1 MHTSTRIWRV
11 LSAALFAGFL
21 SVGTVVAPAQAD
33 ITPTPTA
40 TASTSSLKSLNIKPE
55 AQAQNLWCW
64 AGASTAVANYFGAN
78 VSQNEFCNLAKGNP
92 NRYAPC
98 ANSTGDLNDIRRGWY
113 NVGVYGSTTRYGT
126 LTFSEIKREI
136 DAGRPVQVRIQ
147 WNSNGMGHF
156 LVIEGYNAATQE
168 IQWIDPWPTSQRV
181 NVAKYSSFLNDSR
194 YKWTHSITNIGVY
207 GTPKDVYSIY

>member
-1 MHTSTRIWRV
+1 M
-11 LSAALFAGFL
+11 
-21 SVGTVVAPAQAD
+21 
-33 ITPTPTA
+33 TPTPTA

-98 ANSTGDLNDIRRGWY
+98 ANTTGDLNDIRRGWY